1 MPLDSLRS
9 VTVLAPSRLHFGM
22 FSFGQPDVRQFGGVG
37 AMIAAPGTQVSVW
50 PSEQFGVVGV
60 HCQRAHKFAESTI
73 AQLRHMGLLKDDAIP
88 PHGIVKIEHAP
99 REHVGLGLG
108 TQLGLS
114 IAAAIFAA
122 HSLPRPPAAE
132 LARIIGRGARSAIGS
147 HGFDRGGMLVE
158 AGKGASS
165 AISPLLSRIELPAEW
180 RFLLVVPR
188 NETGLAGADEQ
199 RAFSRLPAIPL
210 ATTDLLLREA
220 MLNLL
225 PAALEAEFDAFSAS
239 LFRFG
244 QLAGSCFAA
253 EQGGAYAGPRT
264 TAIVAHLR
272 EIGIE
277 GVGQTSWGPTV
288 FAACRSEQQASSRL
302 AEVQSWLA
310 SIGQSNEYDCLV
322 TAPCN
327 HGAAITY
334 P

>member
-1 MPLDSLRS
+1 
-9 VTVLAPSRLHFGM
+9 
-22 FSFGQPDVRQFGGVG
+22 
-37 AMIAAPGTQVSVW
+37 VSVK
-50 PSEQFGVVGV
+50 PSEQFDVVGL
-60 HCQRAHKFAESTI
+60 HSQRARKFIDWIIPHFREW
-73 AQLRHMGLLKDDAIP
+73 GLLKDDAP
-88 PHGIVKIEHAP
+88 WPQCIVEIDHAP

-114 IAAAIFAA
+114 IAAALFATY
-122 HSLPRPPAAE
+122 SVPRPPAVE
-132 LARIIGRGARSAIGS
+132 LARLVGRGGRSAIGS

-158 AGKGASS
+158 AGKRASGAV
-165 AISPLLSRIELPAEW
+165 SPLLSRVKLPAEW

-199 RAFSRLPAIPL
+199 RAFSRLPAVPL

-225 PAALEAEFDAFSAS
+225 PAALAAEFDAFSAS

-253 EQGGAYAGPRT
+253 EQGGAYAGPPT

-272 EIGIE
+272 EIGME

-288 FAACRSEQQASSRL
+288 FAACQSDQQAFARL
-302 AEVQSWLA
+302 GEVQSWLA
-310 SIGQSNEYDCLV
+310 SIGQSNDYDCLV

-327 HGAAITY
+327 HGATITY